1 MSTPDAVRIARAGL
15 ARLMEP
21 SDLTGLALVAVA
33 GPEEAFRLIGAR
45 DGKAPAREQQAVAE
59 LLEGA
64 AATRAEHRL
73 DAGLERWRPRLPDA
87 APARDLDTM
96 RRLGGGLL
104 VPEDPG
110 WPAQFDALGLAAPL
124 CLWWRGAV
132 EPAALP
138 PAQDL
143 MAVVGSRDA
152 TAYGRQVAAELAS
165 ALVRESVTVVSG
177 GAYGI
182 DARAHE
188 AALAAHDGLGGN
200 GPGGKDGF
208 GGAAARSGHG
218 PNPSGGRPPTVA
230 VMAGGLDRFYPAG
243 NEDLLRRV
251 AAAGVLLAEVS
262 PGTAP
267 TRWRFLQRNRLIA
280 ALCAATVVVEA
291 RWRSGALTT
300 AHRAAEMGREVGAVP
315 GSVYSANSA
324 GCHRLLRE
332 GAAMAVTD
340 AAEALELL
348 GGRQWPSCPPPEG
361 GHDEG
366 QRSAAAAL
374 DVAGGQEPAGSR
386 DTAGSREAAR
396 SRDAARPHDGLDIQD
411 LLLLDALPVRS
422 ASTPD
427 KLGVVAGLGIG
438 AVLGGLSRLQARGLA
453 RRLGDGWQRTR
464 PD

>member
-1 MSTPDAVRIARAGL
+1 MSAPDAVRIARAGL

-33 GPEEAFRLIGAR
+33 GPEEAFRLIGAH

-59 LLEGA
+59 LLEGV
-64 AATRAEHRL
+64 AATRTEHRL

-87 APARDLDTM
+87 APARDLDTI

-110 WPAQFDALGLAAPL
+110 WPEQFGALGLAAPL

-138 PAQDL
+138 PVQDL

-152 TAYGRQVAAELAS
+152 TAYGRQVTSELAS
-165 ALVRESVTVVSG
+165 ALVREAVTVVSG

-188 AALAAHDGLGGN
+188 AALAAHDG
-200 GPGGKDGF
+200 PGGCV
-208 GGAAARSGHG
+208 GGAARPPGILPG
-218 PNPSGGRPPTVA
+218 PTGCRPPTVA

-332 GAAMAVTD
+332 GAALAVTD

-348 GGRQWPSCPPPEG
+348 GGDRRPLRPRPEESPRG
-361 GHDEG
+361 GEPEPG
-366 QRSAAAAL
+366 GALNAA
-374 DVAGGQEPAGSR
+374 DSR
-386 DTAGSREAAR
+386 DSVATREATR

-427 KLGVVAGLGIG
+427 KLAVVAGLGIG
-438 AVLGGLSRLQARGLA
+438 AVLGGLSRLQALGLA

-464 PD
+464 PG

>member
-1 MSTPDAVRIARAGL
+1 MSAPDAVRIARAGL

-59 LLEGA
+59 LLEGVA
-64 AATRAEHRL
+64 ASRAEHRL

-104 VPEDPG
+104 VPEDAG
-110 WPAQFDALGLAAPL
+110 WPGQFDALGLGAPL

-138 PAQDL
+138 PVQDL

-152 TAYGRQVAAELAS
+152 TAYGRQVTSELAS
-165 ALVRESVTVVSG
+165 ALVREAVTVVSG

-188 AALAAHDGLGGN
+188 AALAAFDGLGGPAGTGATATAPGTLP
-200 GPGGKDGF
+200 GPC
-208 GGAAARSGHG
+208 
-218 PNPSGGRPPTVA
+218 GGRPPTVA

-332 GAAMAVTD
+332 GAALAVTD

-348 GGRQWPSCPPPEG
+348 GGRPRPSSPTGSPG
-361 GHDEG
+361 GERAPAHP
-366 QRSAAAAL
+366 L
-374 DVAGGQEPAGSR
+374 DVAGGG
-386 DTAGSREAAR
+386 DTAGSREAVR

-427 KLGVVAGLGIG
+427 KLAVVAGLGIG

>member
-1 MSTPDAVRIARAGL
+1 MSPTDAVRIARAGL

-59 LLEGA
+59 LLEGV

-87 APARDLDTM
+87 APARDLDTV

-110 WPAQFDALGLAAPL
+110 WPGQFDALGLSAPL

-132 EPAALP
+132 EPGALP
-138 PAQDL
+138 PVQDL

-152 TAYGRQVAAELAS
+152 TAYGRQVTAELAS
-165 ALVRESVTVVSG
+165 ALVREAVTVVSG

-188 AALAAHDGLGGN
+188 AALAAHDGFGGRD
-200 GPGGKDGF
+200 GGAQGR
-208 GGAAARSGHG
+208 GGAAGHPRTAGSGGTANG
-218 PNPSGGRPPTVA
+218 PLLGPSGWRPPTVA

-251 AAAGVLLAEVS
+251 AADGVLLAEVS

-332 GAAMAVTD
+332 GAAVAVTD

-348 GGRQWPSCPPPEG
+348 GGRQRPCPRPESNAG
-361 GHDEG
+361 GEG
-366 QRSAAAAL
+366 VAAL
-374 DVAGGQEPAGSR
+374 DAPHSR
-386 DTAGSREAAR
+386 DDAR

-427 KLGVVAGLGIG
+427 KLAVVAGLGIG

-464 PD
+464 PE